1 MQTAEPGTP
10 GVTRGVAR
18 LLEDAG
24 LEWLAEFK
32 LATGRRV
39 DLIGLGRGGAVTI
52 VEVKTSIADYRGDSK
67 WRDYLAWC
75 DDFYF
80 AVPPSF
86 PRQILPAEQGL
97 IVGDS
102 FEAVIVRPAQAA
114 PLHASRRK
122 ALTLRF
128 ARVAARRL
136 AAAAD
141 S

>member
-1 MQTAEPGTP
+1 MQTAERGTP